1 MQVVHVTKAVGMALA
16 QDLTRVIPGE
26 FKGVAFKKGHIVRNE
41 DIPAMLEMGK
51 DHIYIFELGKDDIHE
66 NEAARQLANI
76 ASGAN
81 VTLETPSE
89 GKVNIKAGKRGLL
102 RIDSK
107 LLTRI
112 NMMDGVCVSTLHS
125 DTLVECGQLIASAKV
140 IPLALPKTTLDAV
153 RALCQEKDIV
163 RIAPLASRRAG
174 LVITGNEVY
183 YGRIEDKFQSVI
195 KKKLEN
201 LDCTLTQTIILP
213 DDANKI
219 TEAIK
224 ELASNNDI
232 VFVTGGMSV
241 DPDDVTPLAVSQTGA
256 KVIVYG
262 TPVLPGAMFL
272 MAYLKGKPVLG
283 IPACGMFS
291 KNTVLDVVLPKVIV
305 GDKITK
311 KYIASLGHGGLCQA
325 CADGCRFPNCSF
337 CK

>member
-16 QDLTRVIPGE
+16 QDLTRVIPGK

-76 ASGAN
+76 ASGDN
-81 VTLETPSE
+81 VNLETPCE

-112 NMMDGVCVSTLHS
+112 NMIEGLCVSTLHS
-125 DTLVECGQLIASAKV
+125 DTLVECGQVIASAKV
-140 IPLALPKTTLDAV
+140 IPLSLPKITLDAV
-153 RALCQEKDIV
+153 RSVCQEKDAVKIV
-163 RIAPLASRRAG
+163 PLVNRRAG

-201 LDCTLTQTIILP
+201 LGCTLTQTIILP

-219 TEAIK
+219 TKAIK

-256 KVIVYG
+256 KVVVYG

-272 MAYLKGKPVLG
+272 IAYLKGKPVLG

-311 KYIASLGHGGLCQA
+311 KYIAELGHGGLCQA
-325 CADGCRFPNCSF
+325 CVDGCRFPNCSF